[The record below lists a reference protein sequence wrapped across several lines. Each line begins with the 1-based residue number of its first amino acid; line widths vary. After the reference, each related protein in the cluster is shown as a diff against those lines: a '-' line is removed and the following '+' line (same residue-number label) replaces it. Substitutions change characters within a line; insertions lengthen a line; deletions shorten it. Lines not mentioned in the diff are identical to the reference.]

1 MSVFKNNNFVSHN
14 HEYKEVLDVR
24 DIFMSQWQGKKCVS
38 HDFVITYMAVESF
51 YNGDTYGKELY
62 SKLYNSLGAQ
72 IYTPD
77 MFELLLLSYEKFR
90 YSEEPII
97 KVDEN
102 VKIHQGLNRLAMAL
116 YHKDYKLVCK
126 IVSPIEGRICD
137 SVWLFQQGYNTQEVC
152 DIEEKSLELRSF
164 CYTPFIGILW
174 PPVETYFA
182 RITDLL
188 KKFVDIVE
196 IYDLNF
202 SEQAFQAMIKV
213 AYAIDD
219 SLPNMIEKKILSM
232 EQSHKRIRIL
242 VIDMPNPNYRFK
254 YVSIPEYGWLG
265 RKSVSQTVEKTKAL
279 VRKIY
284 QNKISYYF
292 DNIMHMGDNYY
303 QNTFLIEFFSFV
315 RYFDKWELKVIISE
329 LVFDLKLDSQSIFFG
344 SNWNEEYIV
353 GEELY
358 LKVSDSCDE
367 INIIIRIV
375 ILYIKKV
382 DEKLKLDIIKR
393 KLETLIR
400 ISLNGYTLLR
410 LRVEVINE
418 DEYFKKMF

>member
-1 MSVFKNNNFVSHN
+1 
-14 HEYKEVLDVR
+14 
-24 DIFMSQWQGKKCVS
+24 
-38 HDFVITYMAVESF
+38 
-51 YNGDTYGKELY
+51 
-62 SKLYNSLGAQ
+62 
-72 IYTPD
+72 
-77 MFELLLLSYEKFR
+77 
-90 YSEEPII
+90 
-97 KVDEN
+97 
-102 VKIHQGLNRLAMAL
+102 
-116 YHKDYKLVCK
+116 
-126 IVSPIEGRICD
+126 
-137 SVWLFQQGYNTQEVC
+137 
-152 DIEEKSLELRSF
+152 
-164 CYTPFIGILW
+164 
-174 PPVETYFA
+174 
-182 RITDLL
+182 
-188 KKFVDIVE
+188 
-196 IYDLNF
+196 
-202 SEQAFQAMIKV
+202 
-213 AYAIDD
+213 
-219 SLPNMIEKKILSM
+219 
-232 EQSHKRIRIL
+232 
-242 VIDMPNPNYRFK
+242 
-254 YVSIPEYGWLG
+254 
-265 RKSVSQTVEKTKAL
+265 
-279 VRKIY
+279 
-284 QNKISYYF
+284 
-292 DNIMHMGDNYY
+292 MHMGDNYY